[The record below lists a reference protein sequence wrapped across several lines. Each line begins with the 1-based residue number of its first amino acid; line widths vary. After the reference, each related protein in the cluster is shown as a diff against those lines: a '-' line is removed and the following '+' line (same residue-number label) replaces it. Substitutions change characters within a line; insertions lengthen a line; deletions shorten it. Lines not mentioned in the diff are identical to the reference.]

1 MSEMR
6 RSEETLKAERTL
18 ALGLL
23 LVDVVETLG
32 LNETVNEGTGET
44 STE

>member
-1 MSEMR
+1 M
-6 RSEETLKAERTL
+6 KGRTL

-44 STE
+44 SAGRKEQGRVRIE